1 MKEEAKDPNRI
12 TEIKISCMEESV
24 AILIRDLDQDK
35 KLKVLYNNL
44 DKIFGWHDNFD
55 EFRTSLNSYVR

>member
-44 DKIFGWHDNFD
+44 DKKFG
-55 EFRTSLNSYVR
+55 